1 MHMHYLDGFLGL
13 FLVLG
18 LFKGFRNGFF
28 VELASLVSIL
38 LGIFI
43 AIKCSYLT
51 KAYLE
56 HHVSWNPKSIQVAAF
71 AITFI
76 GVIILVS
83 TLAKVFTSLANF
95 AALGI
100 LNSILG
106 AVFGVL
112 KSILI
117 LSVLLNLFQKINP
130 NNELLSEETRNQS
143 KLYVPVQEVSK
154 TIYPAISEWFEV
166 FQSKDFKLENSDKK
180 S

>member
-1 MHMHYLDGFLGL
+1 MHYLDGFLGL

-28 VELASLVSIL
+28 VELASLVSML

-56 HHVSWNPKSIQVAAF
+56 HHVSWNPKSIQVTAF

-143 KLYVPVQEVSK
+143 KLYLPVQEVSK
-154 TIYPAISEWFEV
+154 TIYPSISEWFEV

-180 S
+180 V